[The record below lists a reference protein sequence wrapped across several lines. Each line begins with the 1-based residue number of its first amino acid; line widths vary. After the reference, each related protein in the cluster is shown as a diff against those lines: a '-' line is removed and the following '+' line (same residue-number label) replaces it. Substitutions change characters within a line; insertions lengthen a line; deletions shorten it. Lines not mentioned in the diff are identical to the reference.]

1 MYRYK
6 STFSDRAL
14 RFRSAFTVAVPQV
27 HSLLDAARLLHNLQR
42 VNEIAQTLSGNLQ
55 ADEIAAH
62 VTNALVDKF
71 DCTFARIWL
80 VEADQAFL
88 RLVASSGLYTHLN
101 GSFARVPMGAFKVGK
116 IAQNRVPFLSNR
128 LPNETWVKDRQ
139 WALENNIQGFAGY
152 PLMAGDRVLGV
163 LAAFSHHSFAP
174 EFLEVLQVLCM
185 TLTVALDAA
194 RQHQANPAVAH
205 NHSARGL
212 SLSDQMARVLGD
224 TQFTLI
230 GTEPAL
236 PTSLTYLFLR
246 AAEALEGL
254 DCSYCRL
261 SYAADNVMLEAIAT
275 VPLLSANAS
284 NPSERSSPCEEIT
297 QINTHFAELNA
308 LAQQLGGSLAT
319 QSVMEGQACQL
330 VLEMSHQQ
338 SLRASTPAQS
348 MLSSREQQIMQLL
361 AEGKRD
367 RNIAEELF
375 ISESTVKFHINNSL
389 TKLEAKN
396 RYQGVYRAAIRGWI

>member
-1 MYRYK
+1 M
-6 STFSDRAL
+6 
-14 RFRSAFTVAVPQV
+14 PQV

-42 VNEIAQTLSGNLQ
+42 VNEIAQTLSGNLE
-55 ADEIAAH
+55 ADEIAGQ
-62 VTNALVDKF
+62 VTNALVDRF
-71 DCTFARIWL
+71 GCAFARIWL
-80 VEADQAFL
+80 VEADQACL

-128 LPNETWVKDRQ
+128 LPDETWVKDRQ
-139 WALENNIQGFAGY
+139 WALEKDIQGFAGY

-163 LAAFSHHSFAP
+163 LATFSHQAFDP

-194 RQHQANPAVAH
+194 RQHQASPVAA
-205 NHSARGL
+205 NSHSSRGL
-212 SLSDQMARVLGD
+212 SLSDQMARILGD
-224 TQFTLI
+224 TQFTLV

-261 SYAADNVMLEAIAT
+261 SYAADKVMLEAIAT
-275 VPLLSANAS
+275 VPRPTANDANA
-284 NPSERSSPCEEIT
+284 NGRHSPCDEIT
-297 QINTHFAELNA
+297 QINTHFSELNA
-308 LAQQLGGSLAT
+308 LAQQLGGALAT
-319 QSVMEGQACQL
+319 QLVMGGQACQL

-338 SLRASTPAQS
+338 NPRAATTAQS
-348 MLSSREQQIMQLL
+348 VLSSREQQIMQLL